1 MEEEAPEIPHNAFL
15 GDDRV
20 RFGDREA
27 DILAP
32 PSKKLKTK
40 EEKKEK
46 KKKLKTKEEKK

>member
-27 DILAP
+27 GVFAP

-46 KKKLKTKEEKK
+46 KKMAKSSSSSS